1 MATFWLTSSD
11 LSIKLHEPTGRVLL
25 FLNPGRFFHFSRDS
39 WQPYIMPKAH
49 AENGS
54 ICSFW
59 TDPHNKQTVLRWWIQ
74 CYLYCGP
81 VLSIKM
87 TSQMM
92 NVVVISPQCCSSGR
106 KGNRCEAPQ
115 RPSVPH
121 LLHHSVSVWKER
133 GWEEMYSFL
142 PNLYGGQDV
151 SSSLWFSNDPVL
163 NDSAVFLELSLK
175 PGAAF
180 PFSSDARLHYN

>member
-1 MATFWLTSSD
+1 MASFLIDKQRPVNQAPRTYRARTFVSQSGTIPFFKGQLAT
-11 LSIKLHEPTGRVLL
+11 LH
-25 FLNPGRFFHFSRDS
+25 NA
-39 WQPYIMPKAH
+39 KAH

-59 TDPHNKQTVLRWWIQ
+59 TDPHYKQTVLRRWTQ
-74 CYLYCGP
+74 CYLYCIP

-106 KGNRCEAPQ
+106 RGDRCEAPQ
-115 RPSVPH
+115 RPSSPH

-151 SSSLWFSNDPVL
+151 SSGLWFWNDPVP

-175 PGAAF
+175 PSAAF
-180 PFSSDARLHYN
+180 SFHLMPGYIINK